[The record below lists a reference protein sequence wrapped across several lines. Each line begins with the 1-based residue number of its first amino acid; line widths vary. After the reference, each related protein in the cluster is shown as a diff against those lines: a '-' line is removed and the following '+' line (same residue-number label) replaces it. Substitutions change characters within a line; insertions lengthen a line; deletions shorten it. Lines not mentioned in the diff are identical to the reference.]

1 MIDHSHFAA
10 GTPPKRM
17 WQEGTGE
24 PEVNLL
30 QCGEAG
36 RASRAAARREQLVSV
51 ARRLFAEQGF
61 HGTGVAQLAAESG
74 IKVGQ
79 IYRDFADKEA
89 IVAAI
94 VESDLAV
101 FLNDQ
106 DMTRA
111 IETRDVPALRAWLRE
126 FLRCGSDGE
135 PDPLFAEIMAEA
147 ARNERI
153 RAISHSINR
162 GVSGALMRVLAALAP
177 AESQAEERSLLCD
190 MILTM
195 SAGVLYRRIGDP
207 DFEEAVTFRRLI
219 AVVDAHVDRLIAP
232 KPDPIFENNRCGFVT
247 PR

>member
-1 MIDHSHFAA
+1 
-10 GTPPKRM
+10 
-17 WQEGTGE
+17 
-24 PEVNLL
+24 VNLL
-30 QCGEAG
+30 QCEEAG
-36 RASRAAARREQLVSV
+36 RAGRAAARREQLVSV
-51 ARRLFAEQGF
+51 ARRLFAQQGF

-79 IYRDFADKEA
+79 IYRDFVDKEA

-111 IETRDVPALRAWLRE
+111 IENRDIPALREWLRE
-126 FLRCGSDGE
+126 FLRCGSDGD

-147 ARNERI
+147 ARNARI
-153 RAISHSINR
+153 RTIAHTINR
-162 GVSGALMRVLAALAP
+162 SVSGALMRVLTALVP
-177 AESQAEERSLLCD
+177 GESHAEERSRLCD

-207 DFEEAVTFRRLI
+207 DFEEAETHRRLI
-219 AVVDAHVDRLIAP
+219 AVLDEHIDALVIPPA
-232 KPDPIFENNRCGFVT
+232 DPIFENSHCGFVT

>member
-1 MIDHSHFAA
+1 
-10 GTPPKRM
+10 M

-24 PEVNLL
+24 LEVNLL
-30 QCGEAG
+30 QCGEAC
-36 RASRAAARREQLVSV
+36 RASRAAARREKLVSV

-89 IVAAI
+89 IVAEI
-94 VESDLAV
+94 VESDLAI

-111 IETRDVPALRAWLRE
+111 IENRDVPALREWLRE

-147 ARNERI
+147 ARNDRI
-153 RAISHSINR
+153 RAISHTINR
-162 GVSGALMRVLAALAP
+162 SVSAALMRVLAALAP
-177 AESQAEERSLLCD
+177 SESQAEARSRLCD

-207 DFEEAVTFRRLI
+207 DFEEAATFRRLI
-219 AVVDAHVDRLIAP
+219 GVLDAYIDALIGP
-232 KPDPIFENNRCGFVT
+232 EPDPIFENSRCGFVT

>member
-1 MIDHSHFAA
+1 M
-10 GTPPKRM
+10 
-17 WQEGTGE
+17 
-24 PEVNLL
+24 NLL
-30 QCGEAG
+30 QCEEAG
-36 RASRAAARREQLVSV
+36 RAGRAAARREQLVSV
-51 ARRLFAEQGF
+51 ARRLFAQQGF

-79 IYRDFADKEA
+79 IYRDFVDKEA

-111 IETRDVPALRAWLRE
+111 IETRDIPALREWLRE
-126 FLRCGSDGE
+126 FLRCGSDGD

-147 ARNERI
+147 ARNARI
-153 RAISHSINR
+153 RTIAHTINR
-162 GVSGALMRVLAALAP
+162 SVSGALMRVLTALVP
-177 AESQAEERSLLCD
+177 GESHAEERSRLCD

-207 DFEEAVTFRRLI
+207 DFEEAETHRRLI
-219 AVVDAHVDRLIAP
+219 AVLDEHIDALVVPTA
-232 KPDPIFENNRCGFVT
+232 DPIFENNRCGFVT

>member
-1 MIDHSHFAA
+1 M
-10 GTPPKRM
+10 
-17 WQEGTGE
+17 
-24 PEVNLL
+24 
-30 QCGEAG
+30 
-36 RASRAAARREQLVSV
+36 

-94 VESDLAV
+94 VESDLAI

-111 IETRDVPALRAWLRE
+111 IQTRDIPVLREWLRE

-147 ARNERI
+147 ARNDRI
-153 RAISHSINR
+153 RVIAHSINR
-162 GVSGALMRVLAALAP
+162 SVSGALMRVLVALAP
-177 AESQAEERSLLCD
+177 DDSQAEERSRLCD

-195 SAGVLYRRIGDP
+195 GAGVLYRRIGDP
-207 DFEEAVTFRRLI
+207 DFEEAATFRRLI
-219 AVVDAHVDRLIAP
+219 AVLDAHVDALIAP
-232 KPDPIFENNRCGFVT
+232 GPDPIFENNRCGFVT

>member
-1 MIDHSHFAA
+1 M
-10 GTPPKRM
+10 
-17 WQEGTGE
+17 
-24 PEVNLL
+24 NLL
-30 QCGEAG
+30 QCEEAG
-36 RASRAAARREQLVSV
+36 RAGRAAARREQLVSV
-51 ARRLFAEQGF
+51 ARRLFAQQGF

-79 IYRDFADKEA
+79 IYRDFVDKEA

-111 IETRDVPALRAWLRE
+111 IDSRDVPALREWLRE
-126 FLRCGSDGE
+126 FLRCGSDGD

-147 ARNERI
+147 ARNARI
-153 RAISHSINR
+153 RTIAHTINR
-162 GVSGALMRVLAALAP
+162 SVCGALMRVLTALAP
-177 AESQAEERSLLCD
+177 DQRHAEERSRLCD

-207 DFEEAVTFRRLI
+207 DFEEAETHRRLT
-219 AVVDAHVDRLIAP
+219 AVLDAHIDALIAP

>member
-1 MIDHSHFAA
+1 M
-10 GTPPKRM
+10 
-17 WQEGTGE
+17 
-24 PEVNLL
+24 NLL
-30 QCGEAG
+30 QCGEAC
-36 RASRAAARREQLVSV
+36 RASRAAARREKLVSV

-94 VESDLAV
+94 VESDLAI

-111 IETRDVPALRAWLRE
+111 IATRDVPALRDWLRE

-147 ARNERI
+147 ARNQRI
-153 RAISHSINR
+153 RAIAHTINR
-162 GVSGALMRVLAALAP
+162 SVSAALMRVLTALVP
-177 AESQAEERSLLCD
+177 CDSLADARRQLGD
-190 MILTM
+190 MILTL

-207 DFEEAVTFRRLI
+207 DFEEEATYRRLI
-219 AVVDAHVDRLIAP
+219 AVIDAQIDSLTTPR
-232 KPDPIFENNRCGFVT
+232 PDPIFENNRCGFVT
-247 PR
+247 PQ

>member
-1 MIDHSHFAA
+1 M
-10 GTPPKRM
+10 
-17 WQEGTGE
+17 
-24 PEVNLL
+24 NLL
-30 QCGEAG
+30 QCGEAC
-36 RASRAAARREQLVSV
+36 RASRAAARREKLVSV

-89 IVAAI
+89 IVAEI
-94 VESDLAV
+94 VESDLAI

-111 IETRDVPALRAWLRE
+111 IETRDVPALREWLRE

-147 ARNERI
+147 ARNDRI
-153 RAISHSINR
+153 RTIAHSINR
-162 GVSGALMRVLAALAP
+162 SVSGALMRVVTALVP
-177 AESQAEERSLLCD
+177 ADSKAEARNQLCD

-207 DFEEAVTFRRLI
+207 DFEEAATFRRLI
-219 AVVDAHVDRLIAP
+219 AVLDAHIDALIAP
-232 KPDPIFENNRCGFVT
+232 KPDPIFENSHCGFVT
-247 PR
+247 TQ

>member
-1 MIDHSHFAA
+1 M
-10 GTPPKRM
+10 
-17 WQEGTGE
+17 
-24 PEVNLL
+24 NLL
-30 QCGEAG
+30 QCEEAG
-36 RASRAAARREQLVSV
+36 RAGRAAARREQLVSV
-51 ARRLFAEQGF
+51 ARRLFAQQGF

-79 IYRDFADKEA
+79 IYRDFVDKEA

-111 IETRDVPALRAWLRE
+111 IETRDIPALREWLRE
-126 FLRCGSDGE
+126 FLRCGSDGD

-147 ARNERI
+147 ARNARI
-153 RAISHSINR
+153 RTIAHTINR
-162 GVSGALMRVLAALAP
+162 SVSGALMRVLTALAP
-177 AESQAEERSLLCD
+177 GAAHAEERSRLCD

-207 DFEEAVTFRRLI
+207 DFEEAETHRRLT
-219 AVVDAHVDRLIAP
+219 AVLDAHIDALVIQTA
-232 KPDPIFENNRCGFVT
+232 DPVFENNRCGFVM

>member
-1 MIDHSHFAA
+1 
-10 GTPPKRM
+10 M

-24 PEVNLL
+24 PQVNLL
-30 QCGEAG
+30 QCGEAC
-36 RASRAAARREQLVSV
+36 RASRAAARREKLVSV

-89 IVAAI
+89 IVAEI
-94 VESDLAV
+94 VESDLAI

-106 DMTRA
+106 DITRA
-111 IETRDVPALRAWLRE
+111 IEVRDVPALREWLRE

-147 ARNERI
+147 ARNDRI
-153 RAISHSINR
+153 RTIAHSINR
-162 GVSGALMRVLAALAP
+162 SVSGALMRVLAALIP
-177 AESQAEERSLLCD
+177 GESLAEARNQLCD

-207 DFEEAVTFRRLI
+207 DFEEAATFRRLI
-219 AVVDAHVDRLIAP
+219 AALDAHIDALIAP
-232 KPDPIFENNRCGFVT
+232 KPDPIFENHRCGFVT
-247 PR
+247 SG

>member
-1 MIDHSHFAA
+1 M
-10 GTPPKRM
+10 
-17 WQEGTGE
+17 
-24 PEVNLL
+24 NLL
-30 QCGEAG
+30 QCEEAG
-36 RASRAAARREQLVSV
+36 RAGRAAARREQLVSV
-51 ARRLFAEQGF
+51 ARRLFAQQGF

-79 IYRDFADKEA
+79 IYRDFVDKEA

-111 IETRDVPALRAWLRE
+111 IETRDIPALREWLRE
-126 FLRCGSDGE
+126 FLRCGSDGD

-147 ARNERI
+147 ARNARI
-153 RAISHSINR
+153 RTIAHTINR
-162 GVSGALMRVLAALAP
+162 SVSGALMRVLTALVP
-177 AESQAEERSLLCD
+177 GESHAEERSRLCD

-207 DFEEAVTFRRLI
+207 DFEEAETHRRLT
-219 AVVDAHVDRLIAP
+219 AVLDAHIDALVIQTA
-232 KPDPIFENNRCGFVT
+232 DPVFENNRCGFVT